1 MSGFSTPAYLQ
12 YAPVTR
18 GMLDGGQQSSGMEG
32 AGMSPFATAGLILGM
47 AGALQGAIGS
57 FYAAKSQRY
66 QLKSQQLSL
75 EFQQSMSA
83 INARNAEYQAQ
94 SIMEAGQRQVGQYT
108 MRAGAA
114 KQAARAA
121 MGARGIQA
129 GVGSA
134 AEVMATADVA
144 KEIDVLTI
152 NANTVRAAEAQ
163 RMQRTNILNEGMMAG
178 VQAQNLMRTRRTID
192 PYAMAAPSLLSS
204 AGQVASSWAV
214 ASDRGPYRSDFI

>member
-1 MSGFSTPAYLQ
+1 MTVADPSQ
-12 YAPVTR
+12 Y
-18 GMLDGGQQSSGMEG
+18 GGLTQQQRMDMFSSGGE
-32 AGMSPFATAGLILGM
+32 ATSSMSPFATAGLILGM